1 MKIFAK
7 GKYPSFV
14 RLLLALIVVWGLV
27 ATMTSPVWAQELTIS
42 PESGSAG
49 MWVTVVASGFAP
61 RATLIVDFDS
71 VAVTTKPSLVTTDD
85 NGNATFMMLIPPAG
99 GGVHLVTAT
108 DGINTCNDSFVFSS
122 GVSLSP
128 NSGPVGTRITIW
140 AKGATSHVL
149 DVRFDGITVVT
160 NPAVVLTDMNGNAKF
175 VLVIPSTATI
185 GSHEITIDDGVSPYN
200 YTLGFEVTGG
210 LLGLASSPWPMF
222 HHDAQHTGRSPAS
235 GPSSPTLGWTYPT
248 GGSILSS
255 PSLDTDGTVY
265 VGSTDGK
272 LYAILAYGNTK
283 WIYSTGDKIVS
294 SPAIGRDGTIY
305 VGSQDGNLYAIDLT
319 GSLKW
324 SYTAG
329 GIASSPAMAADGT
342 IYVGSLD
349 NVLYA
354 IKPDGSSA
362 WSYTTGGPV
371 VSSPAI
377 GADGTIY
384 VGSYDNKLYAIKP
397 DGSSAWS
404 YTTGGPVVSSPAVGA
419 DGTIY
424 AGSNDNKLYAIKPD
438 GSSAWSY
445 TTGGPVVSSP
455 AIGAD
460 GTIYVGSN
468 DNKLYAI
475 KPDGSSAW
483 SYTTGGLVVSSPA
496 IGADGTVYV
505 NSMGYSPEFYSIN
518 HDGSLKW
525 SFALNSE
532 NSIYTGSIVSSP
544 AVTGHAIYIG
554 LDDGKLYSIINDHQP
569 QTTSTPSP
577 TPYTIPALTAERQA
591 FFPYIIAIALGALV
605 TIGASSGY
613 IWRKRRETLMIERF
627 KQKLGQWEQDGYDVS
642 AFKNKWFG

>member
-362 WSYTTGGPV
+362 WSYTTGG
-371 VSSPAI
+371 
-377 GADGTIY
+377 
-384 VGSYDNKLYAIKP
+384 
-397 DGSSAWS
+397 
-404 YTTGGPVVSSPAVGA
+404 
-419 DGTIY
+419 
-424 AGSNDNKLYAIKPD
+424 
-438 GSSAWSY
+438 
-445 TTGGPVVSSP
+445 
-455 AIGAD
+455 
-460 GTIYVGSN
+460 
-468 DNKLYAI
+468 
-475 KPDGSSAW
+475 
-483 SYTTGGLVVSSPA
+483 LVVSSPA